1 MKAKLLLILFLQS
14 YILSQ
19 FDIGANY
26 ELKYFD
32 GEDESSDIFEHY
44 LDLNMYYKD
53 LFFYSSIRYK
63 DPALIGI
70 PTKSFNDIY
79 NIFYFEYYN
88 ENMQLQLGD
97 IFQSYGSGLSFL
109 TFEDKAIDY
118 NNSLRG
124 INLTYYLRDDLEI
137 FSTLGVNDFTSRTS
151 PSILEPNLNIG
162 NDVAVIGFNLQG
174 NNFDLTYLSKFNNQ
188 KIDSN
193 TINNMKNSFDNS
205 LGHYLEYRY
214 QNSDNIEDFEQNIF
228 EHNIGTTIYFSKI
241 EFFFEKSLIYH
252 NKIGGERIMDSK
264 LYFN

>member
-1 MKAKLLLILFLQS
+1 MKAKLFLILFLQS

-137 FSTLGVNDFTSRTS
+137 FSTLGVNDF
-151 PSILEPNLNIG
+151 
-162 NDVAVIGFNLQG
+162 
-174 NNFDLTYLSKFNNQ
+174 
-188 KIDSN
+188 
-193 TINNMKNSFDNS
+193 NSS
-205 LGHYLEYRY
+205 E
-214 QNSDNIEDFEQNIF
+214 
-228 EHNIGTTIYFSKI
+228 GTNGPI
-241 EFFFEKSLIYH
+241 
-252 NKIGGERIMDSK
+252 
-264 LYFN
+264 